1 MISFADGYESED
13 EVNLEAL
20 KQLLKNIAD
29 DGLYT
34 AASKKEDLYPTDISK
49 IISYLMYVQN
59 NQRVELTVEKEL
71 DDSLSLIIER
81 KE

>member
-1 MISFADGYESED
+1 MISFADGHGSED
-13 EVNLEAL
+13 EVDLEAL

-34 AASKKEDLYPTDISK
+34 AASKKEDLHPTDISK

>member
-1 MISFADGYESED
+1 MISFADGHGSED
-13 EVNLEAL
+13 EVDLEAL

-34 AASKKEDLYPTDISK
+34 AASKKEDLYPADISK